1 MKIIVDCFGGDNAPS
16 EILKGSALA
25 VKELDVDIVLTG
37 DKEKI
42 EKCARENNISLERME
57 IEDCPDVITME
68 DDAKSVLKAKSNSS
82 MAVGFRL
89 LNEGRGDAFVSAGN
103 TGAIAVGA
111 TLITK
116 RIKGIIRPAIA
127 SVMPSVTTPFVLMDC
142 GANAQ
147 CRSEMLCQFALL
159 GSIYME
165 KIMGVK
171 NPKVALANNG
181 SESTKG
187 TPLQIETYEKLSEGN
202 LNFVGNIEGR
212 AIPFGEA
219 DVVVAD
225 GFSGNLILKTYEGT
239 AKALMG
245 SIKNIFTRNLR
256 SKLAYLAIKDGID
269 DLKTQFDY
277 KEYGGAVMLGVKKPV
292 IKAHGSADARTF
304 KNAIKQA
311 VLFLSH
317 DLISTI
323 ENQLKEEE
331 NIEKS

>member
-269 DLKTQFDY
+269 D
-277 KEYGGAVMLGVKKPV
+277 
-292 IKAHGSADARTF
+292 
-304 KNAIKQA
+304 
-311 VLFLSH
+311 
-317 DLISTI
+317 
-323 ENQLKEEE
+323 
-331 NIEKS
+331 

>member
-304 KNAIKQA
+304 KNAIRQA

-317 DLISTI
+317 DLISKI

>member
-57 IEDCPDVITME
+57 IEDCPNVITME

-304 KNAIKQA
+304 KNAIRQA